1 MVTKAAA
8 PPAELT
14 PEKLRWHCDPARIP
28 FETTA
33 QAEPLEGVIG

>member
-8 PPAELT
+8 TPAELA
-14 PEKLRWHCDPARIP
+14 PEKLRWHCDPSRIP

-33 QAEPLEGVIG
+33 QAELLEA